1 MEQIVEAIRIAKQEG
16 LSVSLDLAS
25 FEMVRDSR
33 SKLINLLETG
43 NIDLCFANEDEARE
57 VIGGGPTSDPEEAL
71 AFLGKYCK
79 WAVVTL
85 ASKGCM
91 AKHGKQVRFKFL
103 SNCKLHGQF
112 NNFCSRF
119 RWQSS

>member
-1 MEQIVEAIRIAKQEG
+1 MLPKLCVWC
-16 LSVSLDLAS
+16 LSVACI
-25 FEMVRDSR
+25 FR
-33 SKLINLLETG
+33 
-43 NIDLCFANEDEARE
+43 
-57 VIGGGPTSDPEEAL
+57 GGPTSDPEEAL

-103 SNCKLHGQF
+103 SNCKLHGQLTIF
-112 NNFCSRF
+112 AANFDGDLLKNDIYLLKNDNTHF
-119 RWQSS
+119 QLTHPM